1 MLRRRKME
9 TVKEQSSC
17 ARYYDNKIKSDAEF
31 YEKEKKRVMD
41 YMRNR
46 YATDEEY
53 RNRVKEQKKQS
64 YHRRKALKNQIPSVP
79 PPVQVN

>member
-1 MLRRRKME
+1 ME
-9 TVKEQSSC
+9 SEKQQSSC
-17 ARYYDNKIKSDAEF
+17 ARYYENKIKSDADF
-31 YEKEKKRVMD
+31 YEKEKKRVME

-64 YHRRKALKNQIPSVP
+64 YHRRKALKNQTPSI
-79 PPVQVN
+79 QVN